1 MNGME
6 TILPVM
12 LVSLV
17 GAFIQAITGF
27 GAPIIMLAFLPR
39 WYPYSTAVTI
49 CHLIALSGTFLL
61 TFRYRK
67 VVSWKLLFPVIV
79 TSIIIGTLATL
90 LSIRVTS
97 SALIRALGFFLVAVA
112 LFFFLKPKGLRMRGN
127 GRNGVITGVLSGV
140 CNGIFGISAPPT
152 AIYFLSSCPS
162 KEAYLGTM
170 QAFFFLS
177 NIQSIIVRMACGS
190 LTGVS
195 PLPILFGTV
204 ALLLGMFLGQL
215 VFHRLRFPFL
225 EKLVYVFVA
234 CAGIWNIIS
243 SS

>member
-1 MNGME
+1 MSGME
-6 TILPVM
+6 SIFPVIV
-12 LVSLV
+12 VSLV
-17 GAFIQAITGF
+17 GAFVQAITGF

-61 TFRYRK
+61 AFRYRK
-67 VVSWKLLFPVIV
+67 EISWRMLVPVIV
-79 TSIIIGTLATL
+79 TSIAIGTFATL

-97 SALIRALGFFLVAVA
+97 SVLIRALGFFLVAVA
-112 LFFFLKPKGLRMRGN
+112 LFFFLKPKDLRLKGN
-127 GRNGVITGVLSGV
+127 VKNGIITGALSGA

-152 AIYFLSSCPS
+152 AIYFLSSCS
-162 KEAYLGTM
+162 CKEAYLGTM

-190 LTGVS
+190 LSGVS
-195 PLPILFGTV
+195 PLPILYGTV
-204 ALLLGMFLGQL
+204 ALLVGMFLGQK
-215 VFHRLRFPFL
+215 VFHRLRFPVL
-225 EKLVYVFVA
+225 EKIVYVFVA
-234 CAGIWNIIS
+234 FAGIWNIVS